1 MEVHFLLILRIKP
14 YCETGNEGEENGM
27 KALTHGGFRAKGG
40 PWDEGRKEG
49 ER

>member
-27 KALTHGGFRAKGG
+27 KALTHGGGL
-40 PWDEGRKEG
+40 WDEGQKEG